1 MVLTYIMAGVGLLL
15 VIIYLAVVFWPITL
29 TIIAI
34 GITWWLLSRRKKRVK
49 DEQYNSEEQYHSE
62 EQYYEQDTSNY
73 EQYFEILHLKSD
85 ATIQQVKEQY
95 RRFAQMYHPD
105 KSNKQTEQQFIL
117 VTNAKD
123 ALIEKFRLRNQ
134 KVSEQEVM

>member
-1 MVLTYIMAGVGLLL
+1 MVLTFIMVGIGLLL
-15 VIIYLAVVFWPITL
+15 VIIYLAIVYWPITL
-29 TIIAI
+29 TVIAI
-34 GITWWLLSRRKKRVK
+34 GITWWLLSRRKKRIK
-49 DEQYNSEEQYHSE
+49 EEQYNYE

-105 KSNKQTEQQFIL
+105 KSKKQSEQQFIL

>member
-49 DEQYNSEEQYHSE
+49 EEQYHSE

-95 RRFAQMYHPD
+95 RIFAQMYHPD
-105 KSNKQTEQQFIL
+105 KSNKQSEQQFIL
-117 VTNAKD
+117 VTKAKD

-134 KVSEQEVM
+134 KISEQEVM

>member
-34 GITWWLLSRRKKRVK
+34 GITWWLLSRRKNRVK
-49 DEQYNSEEQYHSE
+49 EEQYNYE

-105 KSNKQTEQQFIL
+105 KSKKQSEQQFIL

-123 ALIEKFRLRNQ
+123 ALLEKFRLRNQ

>member
-1 MVLTYIMAGVGLLL
+1 MVLTFIMVGIGLLL
-15 VIIYLAVVFWPITL
+15 VIIYLAVVYWPITL
-29 TIIAI
+29 TVIAL
-34 GITWWLLSRRKKRVK
+34 GTTWWLFSRRKNRVK
-49 DEQYNSEEQYHSE
+49 EEQYNYE

-105 KSNKQTEQQFIL
+105 KSNKQSEHQFIL

-123 ALIEKFRLRNQ
+123 TLIEKFRLRNQ
-134 KVSEQEVM
+134 KISEQEVM

>member
-34 GITWWLLSRRKKRVK
+34 GITWWLLSRRKNKIK
-49 DEQYNSEEQYHSE
+49 EEQYNYE

-123 ALIEKFRLRNQ
+123 VLIEKFRLRNQ

>member
-1 MVLTYIMAGVGLLL
+1 MVLVYIMAGIGLLL

-29 TIIAI
+29 TIIEI
-34 GITWWLLSRRKKRVK
+34 GITWWLLSRRKKK
-49 DEQYNSEEQYHSE
+49 IKEEQYNHE

-105 KSNKQTEQQFIL
+105 KSNKQSEQQFIL

>member
-1 MVLTYIMAGVGLLL
+1 MVLVYIMAGIGLLL

-34 GITWWLLSRRKKRVK
+34 GITWWLLSRRKKK
-49 DEQYNSEEQYHSE
+49 IKEEQYNYE

-105 KSNKQTEQQFIL
+105 KSKKQSEQQFIL

-123 ALIEKFRLRNQ
+123 ALLEKFRLRNQ

>member
-49 DEQYNSEEQYHSE
+49 DEQYNSEEQY
-62 EQYYEQDTSNY
+62 YEQDTSNY

-105 KSNKQTEQQFIL
+105 KSNKQSEHQFIL

-123 ALIEKFRLRNQ
+123 TLIEKFRLRNQ

>member
-1 MVLTYIMAGVGLLL
+1 MVLTFIMVGIGLLL
-15 VIIYLAVVFWPITL
+15 VIIYLAVVYWPITL
-29 TIIAI
+29 TVIAL
-34 GITWWLLSRRKKRVK
+34 GITWWLFSRRKNRVK
-49 DEQYNSEEQYHSE
+49 EEQYSYE

-105 KSNKQTEQQFIL
+105 KSNKQSEHQFIL

-123 ALIEKFRLRNQ
+123 TLIEKFRLRNQ

>member
-1 MVLTYIMAGVGLLL
+1 MILTFIMVGIGLLL

-34 GITWWLLSRRKKRVK
+34 GISWWLLSRRKKRVK
-49 DEQYNSEEQYHSE
+49 EEQYHSE

-105 KSNKQTEQQFIL
+105 KSNKQSEQQFIL

>member
-1 MVLTYIMAGVGLLL
+1 MVLVYIMAGIGLLL
-15 VIIYLAVVFWPITL
+15 VVIYLAVVFWPITL

-34 GITWWLLSRRKKRVK
+34 GITWWLLSRRKKK
-49 DEQYNSEEQYHSE
+49 IKEEQYNYE

-123 ALIEKFRLRNQ
+123 AVLEKFRLRNQ

>member
-1 MVLTYIMAGVGLLL
+1 MVLTYIMAGIGLLL
-15 VIIYLAVVFWPITL
+15 VIIYLAIVYWPITL
-29 TIIAI
+29 TVIAI
-34 GITWWLLSRRKKRVK
+34 GITWWLLSRRKKRIK
-49 DEQYNSEEQYHSE
+49 EEQYNYE

-105 KSNKQTEQQFIL
+105 KSNKQSEHQFIL

-123 ALIEKFRLRNQ
+123 TLLEKFRLRNQ

>member
-1 MVLTYIMAGVGLLL
+1 MVLTYIMAGIGLLL

-29 TIIAI
+29 SIIAI
-34 GITWWLLSRRKKRVK
+34 GITWWLFSRRKNRVK
-49 DEQYNSEEQYHSE
+49 EEQYHYE

-73 EQYFEILHLKSD
+73 EQYFEILHLKTD

-105 KSNKQTEQQFIL
+105 KSNKQSEHQFIL

>member
-1 MVLTYIMAGVGLLL
+1 MVLVYIMAGVGLLL

-34 GITWWLLSRRKKRVK
+34 GITWWLLSRRKKK
-49 DEQYNSEEQYHSE
+49 IKEEQYNYE
-62 EQYYEQDTSNY
+62 EQYYEQDASNY

-123 ALIEKFRLRNQ
+123 ALLEKFRLRNQ

>member
-1 MVLTYIMAGVGLLL
+1 MVLVYIMAGIGLLL

-29 TIIAI
+29 SIIAI
-34 GITWWLLSRRKKRVK
+34 GITWWLLSRRKKK
-49 DEQYNSEEQYHSE
+49 IKEEQYNYE
-62 EQYYEQDTSNY
+62 EQYYEQDASNY

-105 KSNKQTEQQFIL
+105 KSKKQSEQQFIL

-123 ALIEKFRLRNQ
+123 ALLEKFRLSNQ

>member
-1 MVLTYIMAGVGLLL
+1 MVLVYIMAGVGLLL

-34 GITWWLLSRRKKRVK
+34 GITWWLLSRRKNKIK
-49 DEQYNSEEQYHSE
+49 EEQYNYE
-62 EQYYEQDTSNY
+62 EQYYEQDASNY

-105 KSNKQTEQQFIL
+105 KSKKQSEQQFIL

-123 ALIEKFRLRNQ
+123 ALLEKFRLRNQ

>member
-1 MVLTYIMAGVGLLL
+1 MVLTFIMVGIGLLL
-15 VIIYLAVVFWPITL
+15 VVIYLAVVYWPITL
-29 TIIAI
+29 TVIAI
-34 GITWWLLSRRKKRVK
+34 GITWWLISRRKNRAKE
-49 DEQYNSEEQYHSE
+49 EQYNYE

-73 EQYFEILHLKSD
+73 EQYFEILHLKTD

-95 RRFAQMYHPD
+95 RIFAQMYHPD
-105 KSNKQTEQQFIL
+105 KSNKQSEQQFIL
-117 VTNAKD
+117 VTKAKD

>member
-1 MVLTYIMAGVGLLL
+1 MVLVYIMAGIGLLL
-15 VIIYLAVVFWPITL
+15 VVIYLAVVFWPITL

-34 GITWWLLSRRKKRVK
+34 GITWWLLSRRKKK
-49 DEQYNSEEQYHSE
+49 IKEEQYNYE
-62 EQYYEQDTSNY
+62 EQYYEQDASNY

-105 KSNKQTEQQFIL
+105 KSKKQSEQQFIL

-123 ALIEKFRLRNQ
+123 ALLEKFRLRNQ

>member
-1 MVLTYIMAGVGLLL
+1 MVLVYIMAGMGLLL

-49 DEQYNSEEQYHSE
+49 EEQYNYE

-105 KSNKQTEQQFIL
+105 KSKKQSEQQFIL

-123 ALIEKFRLRNQ
+123 ALLEKFRLRNQ
-134 KVSEQEVM
+134 KVSEREVM

>member
-1 MVLTYIMAGVGLLL
+1 MVLVYIMAGVGLLL

-34 GITWWLLSRRKKRVK
+34 GITWWLLSRRKKRIK
-49 DEQYNSEEQYHSE
+49 EEQYNYE

>member
-1 MVLTYIMAGVGLLL
+1 MVLVYIMAGVGLLL

-34 GITWWLLSRRKKRVK
+34 GITWWLLSRRKKK
-49 DEQYNSEEQYHSE
+49 IKEEQYHSE

-73 EQYFEILHLKSD
+73 EQYFEILHLKSE
-85 ATIQQVKEQY
+85 ATIQQVKEQN
-95 RRFAQMYHPD
+95 RWFAQMYHPD
-105 KSNKQTEQQFIL
+105 KSNKQSEHQFIL

-123 ALIEKFRLRNQ
+123 ALLEKFRLRNQ

>member
-1 MVLTYIMAGVGLLL
+1 MVLVYIMAGIGLLL

-29 TIIAI
+29 SIIAI

-49 DEQYNSEEQYHSE
+49 EEQYNHE

-85 ATIQQVKEQY
+85 ASIQ
-95 RRFAQMYHPD
+95 
-105 KSNKQTEQQFIL
+105 
-117 VTNAKD
+117 
-123 ALIEKFRLRNQ
+123 
-134 KVSEQEVM
+134 

>member
-1 MVLTYIMAGVGLLL
+1 MVLVYIMAGIGLLL

-49 DEQYNSEEQYHSE
+49 EEQYNYE

-105 KSNKQTEQQFIL
+105 KSKKQSEQQFIL

>member
-1 MVLTYIMAGVGLLL
+1 MVLVYIMAGIGLLL
-15 VIIYLAVVFWPITL
+15 VIIYLAIVFWPITL

-49 DEQYNSEEQYHSE
+49 EEQYNYEEQYF
-62 EQYYEQDTSNY
+62 EQDASNY

-105 KSNKQTEQQFIL
+105 KSKKQSEQQFIL

-123 ALIEKFRLRNQ
+123 ALLEKFRLRNQ

>member
-1 MVLTYIMAGVGLLL
+1 MVLVYIMAGIGLLL
-15 VIIYLAVVFWPITL
+15 VIIYLAIVFWPITL

-34 GITWWLLSRRKKRVK
+34 GITWWLLSRRKKK
-49 DEQYNSEEQYHSE
+49 IKEEQYNYE

-105 KSNKQTEQQFIL
+105 KSNKQSEHQFIL

-123 ALIEKFRLRNQ
+123 TLIEKFRLRNQ

>member
-1 MVLTYIMAGVGLLL
+1 MVLVYIMAGVGLLL
-15 VIIYLAVVFWPITL
+15 VVIYLAVVFWPITL

-34 GITWWLLSRRKKRVK
+34 GITWWLLSRRKKK
-49 DEQYNSEEQYHSE
+49 IKEEQYNYE
-62 EQYYEQDTSNY
+62 EQYYEQDASNY

-105 KSNKQTEQQFIL
+105 KSNKQSEQQFIL

-123 ALIEKFRLRNQ
+123 ALLEKFRLRNQ

>member
-1 MVLTYIMAGVGLLL
+1 MVLVYIMAGIGLLL
-15 VIIYLAVVFWPITL
+15 VVIYLAVVFWPITL

-49 DEQYNSEEQYHSE
+49 EEQYNYEEQYF
-62 EQYYEQDTSNY
+62 EQDASNY

-105 KSNKQTEQQFIL
+105 KSNKQSEQQFIL

>member
-1 MVLTYIMAGVGLLL
+1 MVLVYIMAGIGLLL
-15 VIIYLAVVFWPITL
+15 VIIYLAIVFWPITL

-49 DEQYNSEEQYHSE
+49 EEQYNYE

-105 KSNKQTEQQFIL
+105 KSNKQSEQQFIL

-123 ALIEKFRLRNQ
+123 TLIEKFRLRNQ

>member
-49 DEQYNSEEQYHSE
+49 EEHNYE

-105 KSNKQTEQQFIL
+105 KSNRQSEQQFIL
-117 VTNAKD
+117 VTKAKD
-123 ALIEKFRLRNQ
+123 ELIEKFRVRNQ
-134 KVSEQEVM
+134 KLSEQEVM

>member
-1 MVLTYIMAGVGLLL
+1 MVLTYIMAGIGLLL

-29 TIIAI
+29 SIIAI
-34 GITWWLLSRRKKRVK
+34 GITWWLFSRRKNRVK
-49 DEQYNSEEQYHSE
+49 EEQYHYE

-73 EQYFEILHLKSD
+73 EQYFEILHLKTD

-95 RRFAQMYHPD
+95 RIFAQMYHPD
-105 KSNKQTEQQFIL
+105 KSNKQSEQQFIL
-117 VTNAKD
+117 VTKAKD

>member
-1 MVLTYIMAGVGLLL
+1 MVLTFIMVGIGLLL
-15 VIIYLAVVFWPITL
+15 VIIYLAVVYWPITL
-29 TIIAI
+29 TVIAL
-34 GITWWLLSRRKKRVK
+34 GITWWLFSRRKKK
-49 DEQYNSEEQYHSE
+49 IKEEQYHSE

-105 KSNKQTEQQFIL
+105 KSNKQSEHQFIL

-134 KVSEQEVM
+134 KISEQEVM

>member
-29 TIIAI
+29 SIIAI
-34 GITWWLLSRRKKRVK
+34 GITWWLFSRRKKRVK
-49 DEQYNSEEQYHSE
+49 EEQYNYE

-105 KSNKQTEQQFIL
+105 KSNKQSEQQFIL

-123 ALIEKFRLRNQ
+123 ALLEKFRLRNQ

>member
-1 MVLTYIMAGVGLLL
+1 MVLTFIMVGIGLLL
-15 VIIYLAVVFWPITL
+15 VIIYLAVVYWPITL
-29 TIIAI
+29 TVIAL
-34 GITWWLLSRRKKRVK
+34 GITWWLFSRRKNRVK
-49 DEQYNSEEQYHSE
+49 EEQYNYEK
-62 EQYYEQDTSNY
+62 QYYEQDTSNY

-105 KSNKQTEQQFIL
+105 KSNRQSEQQFIL
-117 VTNAKD
+117 VTKAKD
-123 ALIEKFRLRNQ
+123 ELIEKFRLRNQ

>member
-1 MVLTYIMAGVGLLL
+1 MVGIGLLL
-15 VIIYLAVVFWPITL
+15 VIIYLAVVYWPITL
-29 TIIAI
+29 TVIAL
-34 GITWWLLSRRKKRVK
+34 GTTWWLFSRRKNRVK
-49 DEQYNSEEQYHSE
+49 EEQYNYE

-85 ATIQQVKEQY
+85 ATVQQVKEQY

-105 KSNKQTEQQFIL
+105 KSNKQSEHQFIL

>member
-1 MVLTYIMAGVGLLL
+1 MVLVYIMAGIGLLL

-34 GITWWLLSRRKKRVK
+34 SITWWLLSRRKKRVK
-49 DEQYNSEEQYHSE
+49 EEQYHSE

-85 ATIQQVKEQY
+85 ATIQQVKE
-95 RRFAQMYHPD
+95 P
-105 KSNKQTEQQFIL
+105 
-117 VTNAKD
+117 
-123 ALIEKFRLRNQ
+123 
-134 KVSEQEVM
+134 VSYTHLTLPTTPYV

>member
-1 MVLTYIMAGVGLLL
+1 MVLVYIMAGIGLLL
-15 VIIYLAVVFWPITL
+15 VIIYLAIVFWPITL

-34 GITWWLLSRRKKRVK
+34 SITWWLLSRRKKRVK
-49 DEQYNSEEQYHSE
+49 EEQYNYE

-105 KSNKQTEQQFIL
+105 KSNKQSEHQFIL

-123 ALIEKFRLRNQ
+123 TLIEKFRLRNQ

>member
-1 MVLTYIMAGVGLLL
+1 MVLVYIMAGIGLLL
-15 VIIYLAVVFWPITL
+15 VIIYLAIVFWPITL

-34 GITWWLLSRRKKRVK
+34 SITWWLLSRRKKRVK
-49 DEQYNSEEQYHSE
+49 EEQYNYE

-105 KSNKQTEQQFIL
+105 KSKKQSEQQFIL

-123 ALIEKFRLRNQ
+123 ALLEKFRLRNQ

>member
-1 MVLTYIMAGVGLLL
+1 MVLVYIMAGIGLLL
-15 VIIYLAVVFWPITL
+15 VVIYLAVVFWPITL

-34 GITWWLLSRRKKRVK
+34 GITWWLLSRRKNKIK
-49 DEQYNSEEQYHSE
+49 EEQYNYE

-95 RRFAQMYHPD
+95 RRIAQMYHPD
-105 KSNKQTEQQFIL
+105 KSKKQSEQQFIL

-123 ALIEKFRLRNQ
+123 ALLEKFRLRNQ

>member
-1 MVLTYIMAGVGLLL
+1 MVLVYIMAGVGLLL

-34 GITWWLLSRRKKRVK
+34 GITWWLLSRRKKK
-49 DEQYNSEEQYHSE
+49 IKEEQYNYE
-62 EQYYEQDTSNY
+62 EQYYEQDASNY

-105 KSNKQTEQQFIL
+105 KSNKQSEHQFIL